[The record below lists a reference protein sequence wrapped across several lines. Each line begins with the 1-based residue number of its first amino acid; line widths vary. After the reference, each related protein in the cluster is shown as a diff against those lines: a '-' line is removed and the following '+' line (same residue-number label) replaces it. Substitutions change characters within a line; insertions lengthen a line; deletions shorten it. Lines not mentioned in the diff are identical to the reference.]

1 MARSLIKTSSEI
13 DAMRQSGAILAK
25 ILKHLV
31 TKAQPGMSPKDLSI
45 IASSELSAMG
55 AEPVFLGYG
64 GYPDVICIS
73 VNDQVQHAIPN
84 KTPLK
89 NGDIVNF
96 DFGVR
101 YKKMITDAGVTIA
114 IGGKPLNDDD
124 ARLLNGTQLAR
135 DTAIEHLKAGVRVGD
150 ISAIIETILKNHK
163 LGIVK
168 ELVGHGVGH
177 QLHEDPEIP
186 NYGKAGT
193 GPILQAGMTVAI
205 EPITTLGSPDIYI
218 EKDGWTI
225 KTWDGT
231 RSAQF
236 EHTVLILENGSE
248 ILTSLD

>member
-1 MARSLIKTSSEI
+1 MTKKLIKTSSEI
-13 DAMRQSGAILAK
+13 EAMRQSGAILSK
-25 ILKHLV
+25 ILKLLV
-31 TKAQPGMSPKDLSI
+31 TSAKPGLTPKDLAK
-45 IASSELSAMG
+45 IAKSELKALG
-55 AEPVFLGYG
+55 GEPVFLGFE

-73 VNDQVQHAIPN
+73 VNDQVQHAVPNQIPFQ
-84 KTPLK
+84 
-89 NGDIVNF
+89 NGDVVNF

-101 YKKMITDAGVTIA
+101 YKGMITDAGVTIA
-114 IGGKPLNDDD
+114 IGGKPLNQDD

-150 ISAIIETILKNHK
+150 ISAIIETVLKNHK
-163 LGIVK
+163 LGIVR

-193 GPILQAGMTVAI
+193 GMVLQAGMTIAI
-205 EPITTLGSPDIYI
+205 EPIATLGSPDIYI

-225 KTWDGT
+225 RTWDGT

-236 EHTVLILENGSE
+236 EHTVLILENGCE
-248 ILTSLD
+248 VLTEL

>member
-1 MARSLIKTSSEI
+1 MSKGLIKTPAEI
-13 DAMRQSGAILAK
+13 DAMRESGAILAK
-25 ILKHLV
+25 ILKILIS
-31 TKAQPGMSPKDLSI
+31 KAKPGLTPKDLAK
-45 IASSELSAMG
+45 IAAVELKSLG
-55 AEPVFLGYG
+55 GDSVFLGYE

-73 VNDQVQHAIPN
+73 VNDQVQHAVPNLIP
-84 KTPLK
+84 LQ

-101 YKKMITDAGVTIA
+101 YKGMITDAGVTIA
-114 IGGKPLNDDD
+114 VGGKPLNKDD

-135 DTAIEHLKAGVRVGD
+135 DTAIENLKAGMRVGD
-150 ISAIIETILKNHK
+150 ISAIIETVLKNHK
-163 LGIVK
+163 LGIVR

-186 NYGKAGT
+186 NYGKSGT
-193 GPILQAGMTVAI
+193 GPVLQAGMTIAI

-225 KTWDGT
+225 RTWDGT
-231 RSAQF
+231 NSAQF